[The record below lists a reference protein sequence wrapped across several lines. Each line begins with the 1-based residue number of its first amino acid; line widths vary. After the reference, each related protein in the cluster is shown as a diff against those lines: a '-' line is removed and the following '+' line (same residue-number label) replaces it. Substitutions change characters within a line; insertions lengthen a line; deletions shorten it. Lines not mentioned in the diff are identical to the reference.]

1 MQEVIIS
8 IDQGTSSTR
17 AVLFDVKGTIIH
29 IEQKLINTTYPVN
42 GWVEQNANEIWN
54 KTLEVI
60 KKVISY
66 AQSNSYHILSIGIT
80 NQRETIVA
88 WDKTNGNVIHNAI
101 VWQDRRTK
109 KKCDELIKNDY
120 SKIINDKT
128 GLLIDP
134 YFSATKIKWVLD
146 NVDNAKQLS
155 LIGKLAVGT
164 IDSFLLFKITNGTSF
179 YTDATNASRTSLFN
193 INTNEWDD
201 ELLEIFNIPNNILPE
216 VKDNIFKFGITDS
229 SIVGSKIPI
238 LAMIGDQQS
247 AAVGQNCIYSGDIK
261 ATFGTGCFILLNT
274 GNKSLRSKNNLI
286 TTIALKIKGKASY
299 ALEGSI
305 FISGATM
312 KWLKDELKIIKNVND
327 SQSLAAS
334 IKDNNGVYFVPAFTG
349 LGAPHW
355 KPNARGTI
363 TGLTGSSGIAEIVRA
378 SLESV
383 AYQSCDLFDAMQSD
397 GQIPKIIRVDG
408 AMSNNDWLMQFL
420 SDISNKTIERSQTT
434 ETTSQGAAIL
444 AAIASGLIPSIKDS
458 SKYWKLNKQFNPS
471 MNDNEIKKNKNGWN
485 KAIKKT
491 IM

>member
-286 TTIALKIKGKASY
+286 TTIALKIKGKVSY

>member
-193 INTNEWDD
+193 INTNQWDD

>member
-1 MQEVIIS
+1 MQEAIIS

-17 AVLFDVKGTIIH
+17 AVLFDVKGTKIH
-29 IEQKLINTTYPVN
+29 MEQKLINTTYPFN
-42 GWVEQNANEIWN
+42 GWVEQDANEIWK
-54 KTLEVI
+54 KTLGVT

-66 AQSNSYHILSIGIT
+66 AQSNNYHILSIGIT

-88 WDKTNGNVIHNAI
+88 WDKSNGNVLHNAI

-109 KKCDELIKNDY
+109 NKCDELIKKNY

-134 YFSATKIKWVLD
+134 YFSATKINWVLD

-155 LIGKLAVGT
+155 LSGNLAVGT
-164 IDSFLLFKITNGTSF
+164 IDSFLLFKITNGTNF
-179 YTDATNASRTSLFN
+179 YTDVTNASRTSLFN
-193 INTNEWDD
+193 INNNKWDD
-201 ELLEIFNIPNNILPE
+201 ELLEIFNIPNSILPE
-216 VKDNIFKFGITDS
+216 VKDNISKFGITDS

-247 AAVGQNCIYSGDIK
+247 AAIGQNCINPGDIK

-286 TTIALKIKGKASY
+286 TTIALKIKNKVSY

-363 TGLTGSSGIAEIVRA
+363 TGLTSSSGIAEIVRA

-408 AMSNNDWLMQFL
+408 AMSGNDWLMQFL

-444 AAIASGLIPSIKDS
+444 AAIASGIIPSIKDS

>member
-1 MQEVIIS
+1 MQEAIIS

-17 AVLFDVKGTIIH
+17 AVLFDIKGTKIH
-29 IEQKLINTTYPVN
+29 MEQKLINTTYPFN
-42 GWVEQNANEIWN
+42 GWVEQNANEIWK
-54 KTLEVI
+54 KTLSVT

-66 AQSNSYHILSIGIT
+66 AQSNNYHILSIGIT

-88 WDKTNGNVIHNAI
+88 WDKSNGNVLHNAI

-109 KKCDELIKNDY
+109 NKCDELIKKNY

-134 YFSATKIKWVLD
+134 YFSATKINWVID

-155 LIGKLAVGT
+155 LSGNLAVGT
-164 IDSFLLFKITNGTSF
+164 IDSFLLFKITNGTNF
-179 YTDATNASRTSLFN
+179 YTDVTNASRTSLFN
-193 INTNEWDD
+193 INNNKWDD
-201 ELLEIFNIPNNILPE
+201 ELLEIFNIPNSILPE
-216 VKDNIFKFGITDS
+216 VKDNISKFGITDS

-247 AAVGQNCIYSGDIK
+247 AAIGQNCINPGDIK

-286 TTIALKIKGKASY
+286 TTIALKIKNKVSY

-363 TGLTGSSGIAEIVRA
+363 TGLTSSSGIAEIVRA

-408 AMSNNDWLMQFL
+408 AMSGNDWLMQFL

-444 AAIASGLIPSIKDS
+444 AAIASGIIPSIKDS

>member
-1 MQEVIIS
+1 MQEAIIS

-17 AVLFDVKGTIIH
+17 AILFDIKGNTIH
-29 IEQKLINTTYPVN
+29 IEQELINTTYPAN
-42 GWVEQNANEIWN
+42 GWVEQDANEIWK
-54 KTLEVI
+54 KTLNVI
-60 KKVISY
+60 KKVTSY
-66 AQSNSYHILSIGIT
+66 AQSNNYHILSIGIT

-88 WDKTNGNVIHNAI
+88 WDKSNGNVLHNAI

-109 KKCDELIKNDY
+109 NKCDELIKNNY

-134 YFSATKIKWVLD
+134 YFSATKINWVLN

-155 LIGKLAVGT
+155 LSGKLAVGT
-164 IDSFLLFKITNGTSF
+164 IDSFLLFKITNGTNF
-179 YTDATNASRTSLFN
+179 YTDVTNASRTSLFN
-193 INTNEWDD
+193 INTNQWDD
-201 ELLEIFNIPNNILPE
+201 ELLEIFNIPNSILPE
-216 VKDNIFKFGITDS
+216 VKDNISKFGITDS

-247 AAVGQNCIYSGDIK
+247 AAVGQNCINPGDIK

-286 TTIALKIKGKASY
+286 TTIALKIKDKVNY

-305 FISGATM
+305 FISGAAM

-363 TGLTGSSGIAEIVRA
+363 TGLTSSSGIAEIVRA

-408 AMSNNDWLMQFL
+408 AMSANDWLMQFL
-420 SDISNKTIERSQTT
+420 SDISNKKIERSQTT

-444 AAIASGLIPSIKDS
+444 AAIASGIIPSIEDS
-458 SKYWKLNKQFNPS
+458 SKYWKLNKQFTPN
-471 MNDNEIKKNKNGWN
+471 MDNKEIKKNKNGWN

>member
-1 MQEVIIS
+1 
-8 IDQGTSSTR
+8 
-17 AVLFDVKGTIIH
+17 
-29 IEQKLINTTYPVN
+29 
-42 GWVEQNANEIWN
+42 
-54 KTLEVI
+54 
-60 KKVISY
+60 
-66 AQSNSYHILSIGIT
+66 
-80 NQRETIVA
+80 
-88 WDKTNGNVIHNAI
+88 
-101 VWQDRRTK
+101 
-109 KKCDELIKNDY
+109 
-120 SKIINDKT
+120 
-128 GLLIDP
+128 
-134 YFSATKIKWVLD
+134 
-146 NVDNAKQLS
+146 
-155 LIGKLAVGT
+155 
-164 IDSFLLFKITNGTSF
+164 
-179 YTDATNASRTSLFN
+179 
-193 INTNEWDD
+193 
-201 ELLEIFNIPNNILPE
+201 
-216 VKDNIFKFGITDS
+216 
-229 SIVGSKIPI
+229 
-238 LAMIGDQQS
+238 MIGDQQS
-247 AAVGQNCIYSGDIK
+247 AAIGQNCINPGDIK

-286 TTIALKIKGKASY
+286 TTIALKIKNKVSY

-363 TGLTGSSGIAEIVRA
+363 TGLTSSSGIAEIVRA

-408 AMSNNDWLMQFL
+408 AMSGNDWLMQFL

-444 AAIASGLIPSIKDS
+444 AAIASGIIPSIKDS

>member
-193 INTNEWDD
+193 INTNQWDD

-286 TTIALKIKGKASY
+286 TTIALKIKGKVSY

>member
-1 MQEVIIS
+1 MQEAIIS

-17 AVLFDVKGTIIH
+17 AVLFDVKGTKIH
-29 IEQKLINTTYPVN
+29 MEQKLINTTYPFN
-42 GWVEQNANEIWN
+42 GWVEQNANEIWK
-54 KTLEVI
+54 KTLSVT

-66 AQSNSYHILSIGIT
+66 AQSNNYHILSIGIT

-88 WDKTNGNVIHNAI
+88 WDKSNGNVLHNAI

-109 KKCDELIKNDY
+109 NKCDELIKKNY

-134 YFSATKIKWVLD
+134 YFSATKINWVLD

-155 LIGKLAVGT
+155 LSGNLAVGT
-164 IDSFLLFKITNGTSF
+164 IDSFLLFKITNGTNF
-179 YTDATNASRTSLFN
+179 YTDVTNASRTSLFN
-193 INTNEWDD
+193 INNNKWDD
-201 ELLEIFNIPNNILPE
+201 ELLEIFNIPNSILPE
-216 VKDNIFKFGITDS
+216 VKDNISKFGITDS

-247 AAVGQNCIYSGDIK
+247 AAIGQNCINPGDIK

-286 TTIALKIKGKASY
+286 TTIALKIKNKVSY

-363 TGLTGSSGIAEIVRA
+363 TGLTSSSGIAEIVRA

-408 AMSNNDWLMQFL
+408 AMSGNDWLMQFL

-444 AAIASGLIPSIKDS
+444 AAIASGIIPSIKDS

>member
-1 MQEVIIS
+1 MQEAIIS

-17 AVLFDVKGTIIH
+17 AVLFDIKGTKIH
-29 IEQKLINTTYPVN
+29 MEQKLINTTYPFN
-42 GWVEQNANEIWN
+42 GWVEQNANEIWK
-54 KTLEVI
+54 KTLSVT

-66 AQSNSYHILSIGIT
+66 AQSNNYHILSIGIT

-88 WDKTNGNVIHNAI
+88 WDKSNGNVLHNAI

-109 KKCDELIKNDY
+109 NKCDELIKKNY

-134 YFSATKIKWVLD
+134 YFSATKINWVID

-155 LIGKLAVGT
+155 LSGNLAVGT
-164 IDSFLLFKITNGTSF
+164 IDSFLLFKITNGTNF
-179 YTDATNASRTSLFN
+179 YTDVTNASRTSLFN
-193 INTNEWDD
+193 INNNKWDD
-201 ELLEIFNIPNNILPE
+201 ELLEIFNIPNSILPE
-216 VKDNIFKFGITDS
+216 IKDNISKFGITDS

-247 AAVGQNCIYSGDIK
+247 AAIGQNCINPGDIK

-286 TTIALKIKGKASY
+286 TTIALKIKNKVSY

-363 TGLTGSSGIAEIVRA
+363 TGLTSSSGIAEIVRA

-408 AMSNNDWLMQFL
+408 AMSGNDWLMQFL

-444 AAIASGLIPSIKDS
+444 AAIASGIIPSIKDS

>member
-155 LIGKLAVGT
+155 LSGKLAVGT

-193 INTNEWDD
+193 INTNQWDD